1 VPAVSGIDA
10 AGILTHSR
18 LSSASSIVVRMEDT
32 SLVKCLGDAY
42 PCGPCKLQNRIE
54 GRAAWHES
62 AIHMRPSKS
71 GLESSHAMLR
81 ISFIESADHSVALRL
96 EGQIVGPW
104 VEELRNSCERVL
116 TQGKRL
122 TLDFADLSFVDREG
136 IALLR
141 ALAERRVEFA
151 NCSRFV
157 AELLKELPL

>member
-1 VPAVSGIDA
+1 
-10 AGILTHSR
+10 
-18 LSSASSIVVRMEDT
+18 
-32 SLVKCLGDAY
+32 
-42 PCGPCKLQNRIE
+42 
-54 GRAAWHES
+54 
-62 AIHMRPSKS
+62 
-71 GLESSHAMLR
+71 
-81 ISFIESADHSVALRL
+81 VALRL